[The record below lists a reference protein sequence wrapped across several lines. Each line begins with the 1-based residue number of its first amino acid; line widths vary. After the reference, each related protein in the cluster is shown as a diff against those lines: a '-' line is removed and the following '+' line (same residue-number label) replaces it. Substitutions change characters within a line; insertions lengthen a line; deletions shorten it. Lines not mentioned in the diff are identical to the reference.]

1 MKSREGN
8 ILGAF
13 SGLLSMVSPAIYRR
27 VDDLDFVARIAETF
41 ATRIVLV
48 FMGLITSVI
57 VARILGPEGRGLY
70 AVAATIG
77 GIGVQFG
84 NLGLHASNTYYV
96 AKDRNL
102 LSSLAAN
109 SVLIS
114 FVLGGS
120 GAAVTWFFFS
130 IWPKLAPVQSVL
142 LGLALIWIPFGL
154 ACMLLQNLL
163 LGIQEVRAYNKVE
176 LITNIGNV
184 TLIGF
189 LFILGIISVE
199 SLFSVGLVALI
210 VTLFWTMWRLRS
222 HFTSIPKPSL
232 ALFKDNIVYGFKAYL
247 AALFS
252 FLVLRVDLVM
262 VKYMLDA
269 EQAGYYSIAAAM
281 ADMVYMLPVVTGTI
295 LFPKLSAMTDATTK
309 WQFTGRLASRLTLV
323 MFFVAGFAALLAK
336 PMLGLLYG
344 EEFLPAVPAFIW
356 LLPGIVMLSSNTI
369 LMNYFAS
376 IGMPLITVYSP
387 GFALI
392 VNFALNVK
400 LIPKFGIIGAS
411 ISSVAAYGIMLIL
424 SILFINFKRDRLSFY
439 NDSI

>member
-8 ILGAF
+8 IFGAF
-13 SGLLSMVSPAIYRR
+13 SGLLSIASPAIYRR
-27 VDDLDFVARIAETF
+27 VNDFDFVAKVAETF
-41 ATRIVLV
+41 AIRTVLV
-48 FMGLITSVI
+48 AVGLITSVI

-70 AVAATIG
+70 AVAITVGAT
-77 GIGVQFG
+77 GVQLG

-96 AKDRNL
+96 AKDRML
-102 LSSLAAN
+102 LPSLVGN
-109 SVLIS
+109 SLLIS
-114 FVLGGS
+114 FAFGGV
-120 GAAVTWFFFS
+120 GAGLAWIAFS
-130 IWPKLAPVQSVL
+130 LWPRLAPIDGAL
-142 LGLALIWIPFGL
+142 LGLALTWIPFGL

-184 TLIGF
+184 ILIGF
-189 LFILGIISVE
+189 LVILGIISVE
-199 SLFSVGLVALI
+199 SLFLVGLVALI
-210 VTLFWTMWRLRS
+210 MTLFWTMWRLRS
-222 HFTSIPKPSL
+222 HFASIPEPSL
-232 ALFKDNIVYGFKAYL
+232 ALFKGNIAYGFKAYL

-252 FLVLRVDLVM
+252 FLVLRVDLLM

-309 WQFTGRLASRLTLV
+309 WQFTGRLANRLTLV

-356 LLPGIVMLSSNTI
+356 LLPGIVMLSINTI
-369 LMNYFAS
+369 FLNYFAA
-376 IGMPLITVYSP
+376 IGMPPITVYSP
-387 GFALI
+387 VIAVI
-392 VNFALNVK
+392 INIILNLE
-400 LIPKFGIIGAS
+400 LIPSLGIVGAS
-411 ISSVAAYGIMLIL
+411 ISSVVAYGIMLIA
-424 SILFINFKRDRLSFY
+424 STVFVYMESKKSNE
-439 NDSI
+439 